1 MWSLNYIIFRNAK
14 NFKNYFFLKNNG
26 FLGKENQESF
36 EIFWNCLFSKM
47 ESSKL
52 IN

>member
-1 MWSLNYIIFRNAK
+1 MPKIS
-14 NFKNYFFLKNNG
+14 KNYFFSKNNG

-36 EIFWNCLFSKM
+36 EIFWNFLFSKM